1 MSIVSEGSASVP
13 EYRYFTASIIDGS
26 VLMEVPFSGVSWER
40 KISTAGQF
48 SGSIAADP
56 TQDHFDLYPST
67 LPGKTALYVVRD
79 GVCVWGG
86 IIWSRDYDIR
96 TKELGITA
104 LEFTS
109 YLYHR
114 IYWKTMT
121 IPEVLGGQPQTVQDL
136 IEQMIDAAFTDQS
149 AVNEPLAYS
158 ASDVHFLV
166 NSYQQTGTTVTLVT
180 EEDHSFAIGNIVKI
194 GGFATATTNGGRD
207 YFNGVFTL
215 TAVNTVARTIT
226 YTVGT
231 TATINPA
238 MNTAA
243 DLGGYVILNSTYNT
257 INDSAS
263 INMQYDVMT
272 SATADVDLSD
282 YIIVGTGDNN
292 PFTFRG
298 SEMKYV
304 GEILANFAANGVPS
318 YKYGDPNQ
326 LVVST
331 RFDYYVEC
339 AYDPSTYSF
348 TNTFKAWYVRK
359 DVNTAAGSSLTT
371 PGLETL
377 YGPSEAGAS
386 SFIFEHPGNIAA
398 FTMTENADASSSRT
412 WMVDSGNDLNAGAEK
427 YYGSYT
433 NTPYLS
439 EGWPILE
446 IAITDRDLA
455 VDTDEQVAP
464 YAKAVG
470 YRLAPPIGEY
480 KITVNGSLD
489 PKVGTYWPGDWCIV
503 IPDDTFIRN
512 RLKPPY
518 ENREN
523 LLVRKI
529 GSMKVTVP
537 DNPTFPETVELD
549 LIPEW
554 EVD

>member
-1 MSIVSEGSASVP
+1 MQAEGVSVP
-13 EYRYFTASIIDGS
+13 KYRYFTASIIDGS
-26 VLMEVPFSGVSWER
+26 VIMEVPFSGVSWER
-40 KISTAGQF
+40 KISTAGSF
-48 SGSIAADP
+48 SGSIGADI
-56 TQDHFDLYPST
+56 TQDHFDLYNST

-79 GVCVWGG
+79 GICVWGG
-86 IIWSRDYDIR
+86 IIWSRDYDI
-96 TKELGITA
+96 KDKVMSVTA

-114 IYWKTMT
+114 VYWKTMT
-121 IPEVLGGQPQTVQDL
+121 ITEGQTVQTL
-136 IEQMIDAAFTDQS
+136 IEQLIEAVYSDQS

-166 NSYQQTGTTVTLVT
+166 NSYQQSGTTVTLVT
-180 EEDHSFAIGNIVKI
+180 EEDHSFAVGDVLNV
-194 GGFATATTNGGRD
+194 GGFDSTITNGGRD
-207 YFNGVFTL
+207 YFCGGGKTL
-215 TAVNTVARTIT
+215 IAGTDPATRTIK
-226 YTVGT
+226 YSVNVGFS
-231 TATINPA
+231 ATIGA
-238 MNTAA
+238 TNTAA
-243 DLGGYVILNSTYNT
+243 DLGAYAILNDNYN
-257 INDSAS
+257 IIDESAS
-263 INMQYDVMT
+263 INMQYDIMT
-272 SATADVDLSD
+272 SATDVDLAD

-318 YKYGDPNQ
+318 YLSTDVNQ

-331 RFDYYVEC
+331 RFDYFVEC
-339 AYDPSTYSF
+339 AYDPNTYSF

-377 YGPSEAGAS
+377 YGPSNTGAS
-386 SFIFEHPGNIAA
+386 NFIFEHPGNIAS
-398 FTMTENADASSSRT
+398 FTLTEDADASSSRT
-412 WMVDSGNDLNAGAEK
+412 WMVDSGNDLEAGAEK
-427 YYGSYT
+427 YYASYT
-433 NTPYLS
+433 NVPYLGD
-439 EGWPILE
+439 GWPILE

-455 VDTDEQVAP
+455 VYTDQQVVP

-470 YRLAPPIGEY
+470 YRLAPPIGDY

-489 PKVGTYWPGDWCIV
+489 PKVGTYWPGDWCVV
-503 IPDDTFIRN
+503 ISDDAFLNN

-518 ENREN
+518 ENREG

-529 GSMKVTVP
+529 NSIKVSVP
-537 DNPTFPETVELD
+537 DNPTFPETVDLE

-554 EVD
+554 EVNSG

>member
-86 IIWSRDYDIR
+86 IIWSRDYDIT

-114 IYWKTMT
+114 VYWKTMT
-121 IPEVLGGQPQTVQDL
+121 IEEGQTVQQL
-136 IEQMIDAAFTDQS
+136 IEQMIEAAFNDQS
-149 AVNEPLAYS
+149 AFNEPLAYS

-166 NSYQQTGTTVTLVT
+166 NSYQQTASTTVTLVT
-180 EEDHSFAIGNIVKI
+180 EEDHSFAVGDIVKI

-215 TAVNTVARTIT
+215 TAVNTAARSIT

-231 TATINPA
+231 SASIGTT
-238 MNTAA
+238 NTAA
-243 DLGGYVILNSTYNT
+243 DLGGFVILNSTYDT
-257 INDSAS
+257 IDDSAS
-263 INMQYDVMT
+263 INMQYDVMISDPVT
-272 SATADVDLSD
+272 DLD
-282 YIIVGTGDNN
+282 KYIIVGTGDNN

-318 YKYGDPNQ
+318 YLSTDVNQ

-359 DVNTAAGSSLTT
+359 DVNTAAGSSSTT

-386 SFIFEHPGNIAA
+386 SFIFEHPGNIAE

-433 NTPYLS
+433 NIPYLS
-439 EGWPILE
+439 DGWPILE

-455 VDTDEQVAP
+455 VDTDEQILP

-503 IPDDTFIRN
+503 IPDDAFIRN

-529 GSMKVTVP
+529 GSMKVNVP

-554 EVD
+554 EVDGG